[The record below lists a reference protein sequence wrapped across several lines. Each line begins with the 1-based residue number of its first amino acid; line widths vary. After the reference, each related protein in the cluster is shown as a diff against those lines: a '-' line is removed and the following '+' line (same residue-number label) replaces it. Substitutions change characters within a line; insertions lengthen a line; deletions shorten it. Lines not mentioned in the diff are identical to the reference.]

1 MQTNAD
7 KALEC
12 KQNADKFNRYYSLP
26 GNGNDSTERRDMEG
40 FEGWEPL
47 PTHPIITKLL

>member
-12 KQNADKFNRYYSLP
+12 RQNGDKFNRYYSLP
-26 GNGNDSTERRDMEG
+26 GNGNDSIERRDLE
-40 FEGWEPL
+40 EIEVWVPHS
-47 PTHPIITKLL
+47 THPIIPK